1 MQITDFYFSSYTFTD
16 VHFANFRF
24 SFHELQIFILQITDF
39 HFVSQITVSLLNMN
53 KYNNV
58 FMGDLPSSSRELFKL
73 LKSLQNVLNEPKKK
87 IKIR

>member
-1 MQITDFYFSSYTFTD
+1 MQNTDLYY
-16 VHFANFRF
+16 ANYRF
-24 SFHELQIFILQITDF
+24 LFLKLHIYRCSFCKFQIFISRITDF

-58 FMGDLPSSSRELFKL
+58 FMGDLQSSSRELFKL

>member
-1 MQITDFYFSSYTFTD
+1 
-16 VHFANFRF
+16 
-24 SFHELQIFILQITDF
+24 
-39 HFVSQITVSLLNMN
+39 MN

-58 FMGDLPSSSRELFKL
+58 FMGDLQSNSRELFKL